1 MCGRYYI
8 NSNILKKIEQVEA
21 VSGASGISGR
31 ETVQG
36 SRRDIR
42 PSETAPVLVKNGKS
56 SGRGRQVHV
65 EWMNWG
71 FPRPEGKNLIIN
83 ARAENAME
91 KSMFREKIRTNRC
104 VIPAAGF
111 YEWNSQKEK
120 SEFCREEQDE
130 LFLAGFYGEFAGEN
144 RFVILTTE
152 ANPSV
157 APVHGRMPLILER
170 DEAVSWIVDDSRT
183 GEFLHKVPG
192 ALSRKQEYEQL
203 TLF

>member
-8 NSNILKKIEQVEA
+8 NSNILKKIEQA
-21 VSGASGISGR
+21 DAFSDASGR
-31 ETVQG
+31 AAQE

-42 PSETAPVLVKNGKS
+42 PSETAPVLVRSGNS
-56 SGRGRQVHV
+56 SGRGRQIHI
-65 EWMNWG
+65 EWMRWG
-71 FPRPEGKNLIIN
+71 FPAPEGKNLIIN
-83 ARAENAME
+83 ARAESALE
-91 KSMFREKIRTNRC
+91 KGMFRERIWANRC

-111 YEWNSQKEK
+111 YEWNSRKEK
-120 SEFCREEQDE
+120 CEFSRAEQDE
-130 LFLAGFYGEFAGEN
+130 MFLAGFYGAFAGEN

-170 DEAVSWIVDDSRT
+170 EEAVSWIVDDSCI
-183 GEFLHKVPG
+183 GEFLQKVPG
-192 ALSRKQEYEQL
+192 GLSRKQEYEQL

>member
-8 NSNILKKIEQVEA
+8 NSNILKKIEQA
-21 VSGASGISGR
+21 DAFSDASVR
-31 ETVQG
+31 AAAQEP
-36 SRRDIR
+36 RRDIR
-42 PSETAPVLVKNGKS
+42 PSETAPVLVRSGNS
-56 SGRGRQVHV
+56 SGRGRQIHI
-65 EWMNWG
+65 EWMRWG
-71 FPRPEGKNLIIN
+71 FPAPEGKNLIIN
-83 ARAENAME
+83 ARAETAME

>member
-21 VSGASGISGR
+21 VSGISGISGR

-56 SGRGRQVHV
+56 PGRGRQVHI

-71 FPRPEGKNLIIN
+71 FPVPEGKKLIIN
-83 ARAENAME
+83 ARSESAM
-91 KSMFREKIRTNRC
+91 
-104 VIPAAGF
+104 
-111 YEWNSQKEK
+111 EK

-170 DEAVSWIVDDSRT
+170 DEAVSWIIDDSRT

>member
-1 MCGRYYI
+1 M
-8 NSNILKKIEQVEA
+8 
-21 VSGASGISGR
+21 
-31 ETVQG
+31 
-36 SRRDIR
+36 
-42 PSETAPVLVKNGKS
+42 
-56 SGRGRQVHV
+56 
-65 EWMNWG
+65 
-71 FPRPEGKNLIIN
+71 
-83 ARAENAME
+83 
-91 KSMFREKIRTNRC
+91 
-104 VIPAAGF
+104 IPAAGF
-111 YEWNSQKEK
+111 YEWNRQKEK